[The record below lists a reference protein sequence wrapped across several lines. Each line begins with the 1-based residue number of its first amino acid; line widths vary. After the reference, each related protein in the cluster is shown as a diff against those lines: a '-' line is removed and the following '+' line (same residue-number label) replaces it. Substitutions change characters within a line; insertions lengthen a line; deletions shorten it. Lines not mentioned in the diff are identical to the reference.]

1 MHSTNEG
8 IYVWNARGDQQY
20 LSDGT
25 PSGLDEMTMQRK
37 NDSTNDARRVIADPQ
52 CSQLICNPK
61 TVTYHIKNCEENEII
76 DGIICRGI
84 CS

>member
-1 MHSTNEG
+1 M
-8 IYVWNARGDQQY
+8 WNARGDQQY

-25 PSGLDEMTMQRK
+25 QSGLDEMTRQSDI
-37 NDSTNDARRVIADPQ
+37 NSTNYAKRVITEPQ

-61 TVTYHIKNCEENEII
+61 TLTYHIKNFEDNEII
-76 DGIICRGI
+76 HGIICRGI